1 MDILLDWKEQIIE
14 LITNLPKNFMDTIT
28 NPLAIVTILAIILV
42 LFILFKINKVNF
54 STQMITRIAIAL
66 ALATVLKIFRIYHL
80 PQGGSITL
88 GSMVPLLI
96 IAFMYGPL
104 IGSLTGFIYG
114 IITLF
119 MDPFILSPIQV
130 LFDYPL
136 PFLVLG
142 IAGFF
147 KNKKL
152 LGSFIAIFLRFICH
166 FISGV
171 AFFGSY
177 APEGVPPF
185 IYSLLVNGSFIAIEG
200 LICLIIIKFLPFNRI
215 FKSLES

>member
-1 MDILLDWKEQIIE
+1 
-14 LITNLPKNFMDTIT
+14 
-28 NPLAIVTILAIILV
+28 
-42 LFILFKINKVNF
+42 
-54 STQMITRIAIAL
+54 MITRIAIAL

-88 GSMVPLLI
+88 GSMVPILI
-96 IAFMYGPL
+96 IAFLYGPL

-119 MDPFILSPIQV
+119 MDPFILSPVQV

-142 IAGFF
+142 VAGFF
-147 KNKKL
+147 KNKKI
-152 LGSFIAIFLRFICH
+152 LGAFIAIFLRFVCH

-177 APEGVPPF
+177 APEGMSTV
-185 IYSLLVNGSFIAIEG
+185 IYSLTVNGSFIAIEG
-200 LICLIIIKFLPFNRI
+200 LICLIIIKFLPFERI
-215 FKSLES
+215 NKEL

>member
-1 MDILLDWKEQIIE
+1 MEILKDWQSQLFE
-14 LITNLPKNFMDTIT
+14 LISSLPGNFIETIT
-28 NPLAIVTILAIILV
+28 NPLSIFTIVGIIII
-42 LFILFKINKVNF
+42 LFILFKIKKVHF
-54 STQMITRIAIAL
+54 TSTMITRIAIAL

-88 GSMVPLLI
+88 GSMVPILI
-96 IAFMYGPL
+96 IAFLYGPL

-119 MDPFILSPIQV
+119 MDPFILSPVQV

-142 IAGFF
+142 VAGFF
-147 KNKKL
+147 KNKKV
-152 LGSFIAIFLRFICH
+152 LGAFIAIFLRFVCH
-166 FISGV
+166 FISGI

-177 APEGVPPF
+177 APEGMSTV
-185 IYSLLVNGSFIAIEG
+185 IYSLTVNGSFIAIEG
-200 LICLIIIKFLPFNRI
+200 LICLIIIKFLPFERI
-215 FKSLES
+215 NKEL